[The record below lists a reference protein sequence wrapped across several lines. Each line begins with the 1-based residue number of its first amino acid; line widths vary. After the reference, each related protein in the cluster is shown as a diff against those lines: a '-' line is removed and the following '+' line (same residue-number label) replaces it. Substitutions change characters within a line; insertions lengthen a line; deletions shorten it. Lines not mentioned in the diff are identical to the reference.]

1 MTLNTSEIIL
11 SFTAIRSKPKPLAVK
26 TRARVS
32 QSPWFGFTKHDW
44 PRDVALSACPSARCQ
59 RAKSCINAY
68 DGLYCQRTHH
78 SPTKIKI
85 MQKQTELGQAILAV
99 PPLSKR
105 ADEEERELYMFDIT
119 SIKKNYHA
127 AMTARWKAGEFDG
140 LFAPFKAGGVMLKP
154 PPKNYVQQP

>member
-1 MTLNTSEIIL
+1 MTLNTSNITS

-44 PRDVALSACPSARCQ
+44 PRDVALSACPSARCM

-78 SPTKIKI
+78 SPAEIKTL
-85 MQKQTELGQAILAV
+85 QQQSELGQAILAV

-105 ADEEERELYMFDIT
+105 PDEEERELYVQDMA
-119 SIKKNYHA
+119 SIKQNYHA

-140 LFAPFKAGGVMLKP
+140 LFGAFKARGVMLKP
-154 PPKNYVQQP
+154 PPKIYVEQP